1 MNSEKEIKKVVK
13 ENYAEIA
20 IRSELKSGCGCGCG
34 CSSET
39 DVSELTSVYKTQ
51 QGYVADAD
59 LNLGC
64 GVPTK
69 FAGIKKGD
77 TIVDLGSGAGNDVFI
92 ARALVGESGSVIGI
106 DMTPEMI
113 NKAEKNNQKIGYNNV
128 EFRLGE
134 IENMPLENDIADVV
148 ISNCVLNLVPNKEK
162 AFSEIYRVLKT
173 GAHFCVSDIV
183 LKGELPE
190 NISKSAAMYAGCVA
204 GALQIEDYLGIIE
217 KSGFKNVDVKAEIYS
232 PLPDELLLNYVSK
245 EELDAYRNS
254 GAGVYSI
261 TVVAE
266 K

>member
-1 MNSEKEIKKVVK
+1 MNSETDLKKIVK

-20 IRSELKSGCGCGCG
+20 IQSDVKSGGGCG
-34 CSSET
+34 CSSEA
-39 DVSELTSVYKTQ
+39 DVSELTREYKTQ

-59 LNLGC
+59 LQLGC

-69 FAGIKKGD
+69 FAEIKAGD
-77 TIVDLGSGAGNDVFI
+77 TVVDLGSGTGNDVYI
-92 ARALVGESGSVIGI
+92 ACSLVGKNGKVIGI

-113 NKAEKNNQKIGYNNV
+113 NKAERNNQKLGFKNV

-134 IENMPLENDIADVV
+134 IEELPLENNIADDV

-162 AFSEIYRVLKT
+162 AFSEIYRILKP

-183 LKGELPE
+183 LKGELPD
-190 NISKSAAMYAGCVA
+190 NIRKSAAMYAGCVA
-204 GALQIEDYLGIIE
+204 GALQKEHYLDIIE
-217 KSGFKNVDVKAEIYS
+217 KTGFKNIEVKAEVYS
-232 PLPDELLLNYVSK
+232 PLPDELLLDYISK
-245 EELDAYRNS
+245 EEVEAYKNS

>member
-1 MNSEKEIKKVVK
+1 MNTNKEIKETVK
-13 ENYAEIA
+13 ENYADIA
-20 IRSELKSGCGCGCG
+20 IRSDLKSGCICG

-39 DVSELTSVYKTQ
+39 DLSELTSEYKSQ

-59 LNLGC
+59 LQLGC

-69 FAGIKKGD
+69 FAGIKNGD
-77 TIVDLGSGAGNDVFI
+77 IVVDLGSGAGNDVFI
-92 ARALVGESGSVIGI
+92 ARSLIGENGRVIGV

-113 NKAEKNNQKIGYNNV
+113 NKAERNNQKLGFNNV

-134 IENMPLENDIADVV
+134 IEELQLQNNTADVV
-148 ISNCVLNLVPNKEK
+148 ISNCVLNLVPDKEK
-162 AFSEIYRVLKT
+162 AFSEIYRILKP

-190 NISKSAAMYAGCVA
+190 SIRKSAAMYAGCVA
-204 GALQIEDYLGIIE
+204 GALQMEDYLEII
-217 KSGFKNVDVKAEIYS
+217 KKTGFKNIEVKAEVYS

-245 EELDAYRNS
+245 EELDTYRNS
-254 GAGVYSI
+254 GSGVYSI

>member
-1 MNSEKEIKKVVK
+1 MNSETGIKKVVK

-20 IRSELKSGCGCGCG
+20 IQSDVKSGCGCGCG
-34 CSSET
+34 CSSEE
-39 DVSELTSVYKTQ
+39 DVSELTSEYKTQ

-59 LNLGC
+59 LQLGC

-69 FAGIKKGD
+69 FAGIKEGN
-77 TIVDLGSGAGNDVFI
+77 TVVDLGSGAGNDVFI
-92 ARALVGESGSVIGI
+92 ASSLVGENGKVIGI

-113 NKAEKNNQKIGYNNV
+113 NKAERNNQKLGFKNV

-134 IENMPLENDIADVV
+134 IEELPLENNTADVI

-162 AFSEIYRVLKT
+162 AFSEIYRILKP

-190 NISKSAAMYAGCVA
+190 NIRRSAAMYAGCVA
-204 GALQIEDYLGIIE
+204 GALQKEDYLDII
-217 KSGFKNVDVKAEIYS
+217 KKTGFKNIDVKAEIYS

-245 EELDAYRNS
+245 E
-254 GAGVYSI
+254 
-261 TVVAE
+261 
-266 K
+266 